1 MTGAQV
7 ARPLGVS
14 ADVAWWE
21 DRTVHGVIAVLAF
34 ATMTALG
41 AYVRIPLPWTPVP
54 VTLQTFFVLL
64 AGATLGPALGAT
76 SQILYLTVGVA
87 GAPVFA
93 GGMGGISLLLS
104 GPTSGYLM
112 GFVLATASTG
122 WLVRRRAEAGILWI
136 ICSMTVGTLVVYACG
151 TAWLA
156 WNLQLPLTS
165 ALAQGVFPFVPGDAV
180 KLLAAAGLVRA
191 SRRGDRRLIPQR

>member
-1 MTGAQV
+1 MTGSQM
-7 ARPLGVS
+7 ARPLGVR
-14 ADVAWWE
+14 AEVAWWE
-21 DRTVHGVIAVLAF
+21 DRTVHGGIAVLAF

-76 SQILYLTVGVA
+76 SQVLYLTVGAA

-104 GPTSGYLM
+104 GPTAGYLM
-112 GFVLATASTG
+112 GFVLATVSTG
-122 WLVRRRAEAGILWI
+122 WLVRRRADAGILWI
-136 ICSMTVGTLVVYACG
+136 VCSMTVGTLAVYACG
-151 TAWLA
+151 TTWLV
-156 WNLQLPLTS
+156 WNLQLTLTS
-165 ALAQGVFPFVPGDAV
+165 ALAQGILPFVPGDAI
-180 KLLAAAGLVRA
+180 KLLSAAVLVRA
-191 SRRGDRRLIPQR
+191 SKRGDRNLMP